1 MPFPP
6 IWSFLFF
13 TMLITLGL
21 DSQFTMVETI
31 TTAIMDQWPRCRAHK
46 GKVVMTSCLVG
57 FLLGLTC
64 CTRGGIFMFTLIDWY
79 ASSWGLLLCALF
91 EVVVVIYMYGVS
103 RFLTNIEEMGMR
115 LSMVMKGYWLL
126 CWLLL
131 TPAVLILVFVMT
143 IIQYSPAESPQYSQ
157 ESYVFPDTIQIMGF
171 LMSFSPLAIIIVG
184 ALVQIIYRLHLGKSV
199 SPSAL
204 TSPGEEWTSA
214 EDIKTGSKLTSS
226 LGVHN
231 LSFVSEVLAGPPHVN
246 ISYLNDDAA
255 NVSITKFRHISVM

>member
-6 IWSFLFF
+6 LWSFLFF

-31 TTAIMDQWPRCRAHK
+31 TTAIMDLWPKTRPHK

-57 FLLGLTC
+57 FLLGLSC

-79 ASSWGLLLCALF
+79 ASSWGLLICAFL
-91 EVVVVIYMYGVS
+91 EVLVVIYLYGVG
-103 RFLTNIEEMGMR
+103 RFLTNLEEMGIR
-115 LSMVMKGYWLL
+115 LSLLMKGYWLL

-131 TPAVLILVFVMT
+131 TPAVLVLVFVMT
-143 IIQYSPAESPQYSQ
+143 FIQFSPAESPQYSQ
-157 ESYVFPDTIQIMGF
+157 TSYVFPHTVQTVGF

-184 ALVQIIYRLHLGKSV
+184 ALAQIVHRLRQGQSVWPGDLV
-199 SPSAL
+199 SP
-204 TSPGEEWTSA
+204 TEDWTSA
-214 EDIKTGSKLTSS
+214 QEDKKAS
-226 LGVHN
+226 LGSSVGVNN
-231 LSFVSEVLAGPPHVN
+231 LSFVSEVLGGVPHVN
-246 ISYLNDDAA
+246 ISYLTDDAA